1 MLAFTGFALSA
12 CDGRAPASAV
22 RPAELA
28 TARAGGAET
37 WTPFCERT
45 RGQRISWQAVV
56 VDSRRQFSDDYMES
70 GLLLLDIDAAA
81 DGRPDAVVELRPS
94 QVKALT
100 RGQSVSIEGVLRGC
114 ELEGTDR
121 VLRIEAV
128 KIG

>member
-1 MLAFTGFALSA
+1 M
-12 CDGRAPASAV
+12 
-22 RPAELA
+22 
-28 TARAGGAET
+28 
-37 WTPFCERT
+37 
-45 RGQRISWQAVV
+45 
-56 VDSRRQFSDDYMES
+56 VDSRRQFGDDYMES

-100 RGQSVSIEGVLRGC
+100 RGQSVSIEGILRGC

-121 VLRIEAV
+121 VLRIEPV